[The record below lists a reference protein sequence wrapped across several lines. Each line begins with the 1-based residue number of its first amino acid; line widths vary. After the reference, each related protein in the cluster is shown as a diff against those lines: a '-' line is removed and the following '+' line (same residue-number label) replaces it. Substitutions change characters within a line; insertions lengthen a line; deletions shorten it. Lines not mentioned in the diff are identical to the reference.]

1 MTGRKHFST
10 NLIKIRYIWFY
21 RLKKQKMRKIAL
33 LGKKSYEGKRFK
45 SVGPNQLSVSDKT
58 SIRNNINQLTKQ
70 QLAYKI
76 GKPIII
82 IEKFIK
88 KENLTSSIETQ
99 KVVDLLQP
107 VAPAK
112 SLPITPNI
120 TVLAT

>member
-1 MTGRKHFST
+1 
-10 NLIKIRYIWFY
+10 
-21 RLKKQKMRKIAL
+21 MRRIAP
-33 LGKKSYEGKRFK
+33 LGKKNYAGKRFK
-45 SVGPNQLSVSDKT
+45 SVGPNQLSVSDKN

-70 QLAYKI
+70 QLAFKI
-76 GKPIII
+76 GKPIVI

-88 KENLTSSIETQ
+88 KENLTSTLETQ
-99 KVVDLLQP
+99 KVVDLLPP